1 MRICEVSTFLVY
13 KFTSP
18 ERAAVPLIACSSR
31 RKGKCSSAKFKR
43 EGAKVTPAQSWEH
56 ERLRA
61 QGVTVFV
68 VDSVEK
74 ERTAVEFQSVL

>member
-1 MRICEVSTFLVY
+1 MFFIE
-13 KFTSP
+13 
-18 ERAAVPLIACSSR
+18 
-31 RKGKCSSAKFKR
+31 FKR
-43 EGAKVTPAQSWEH
+43 EGAQATAPQKREH

-74 ERTAVEFQSVL
+74 GRTAVEFQSVL

>member
-1 MRICEVSTFLVY
+1 VVLINSKRSL
-13 KFTSP
+13 
-18 ERAAVPLIACSSR
+18 PLEA
-31 RKGKCSSAKFKR
+31 
-43 EGAKVTPAQSWEH
+43 AKVTLAQAREH

-74 ERTAVEFQSVL
+74 GRTAVEFQSVL